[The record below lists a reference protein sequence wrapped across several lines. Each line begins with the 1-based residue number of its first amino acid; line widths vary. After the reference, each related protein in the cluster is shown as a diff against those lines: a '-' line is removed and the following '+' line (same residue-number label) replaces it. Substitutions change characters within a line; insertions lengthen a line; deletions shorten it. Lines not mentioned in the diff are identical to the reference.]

1 MATRQFADLSSYRRG
16 VDSAKATGN
25 ALDSLLQGFQSGVQL
40 QQLPQRMQ
48 AEELA
53 LQLQNAINA
62 RKLQDLQNP
71 EAALARKLE
80 QELTL
85 KGALNPNLGI
95 VRAPTGLEGQTIA
108 TPGALTQEQ
117 QSILDAGTRPD
128 GSLKGIGFLG
138 SQSMTDGSGRS
149 MTELSIG
156 VPINGRE
163 TEIPTLVP
171 TLSQEEINYLRAG
184 NAPTPQIVQK
194 AAAHAQDR
202 INRGLSP
209 FNDTPQIPSVSPG
222 APETP
227 ISVFGRQLGLNIN
240 PNIPEQAAE
249 DKLQRDIRLA
259 NARLRTTNPALKGQF
274 IPDGFGGM
282 IFAQAPT
289 TIGGEVTTTR
299 VTTPEGEAVKVEP
312 KGAKATQPKGLTMN
326 AQNALLTKASSNG
339 VDPDDPKFQTEDG
352 QYDFTKL
359 AIATGKA
366 ARENKRTE
374 NAKKAEG
381 LTGKTRSDIEAL
393 NAADKQLDTLKDEIA
408 EIARSG
414 KTPSFLDD
422 FIAVETAAPATGGFG
437 QLWQRSLRGLQS
449 DESKVL
455 EGRKSVIS
463 SALTKAISGLAV
475 TTQEATRLG
484 FLPRAGDSFQDLIM
498 KAGLIEDYINNQRAG
513 LSGETTPAAPATTN
527 AASSGSIQIKSIRRK
542 Q

>member
-1 MATRQFADLSSYRRG
+1 MASRQFADLSSYRRG
-16 VDSAKATGN
+16 VDNAKATGN
-25 ALDSLLQGFQSGVQL
+25 ALDSILQGFQGAVQL

-62 RKLQDLQNP
+62 QKLQDLQNP
-71 EAALARKLE
+71 EAALARQLE
-80 QELTL
+80 RELTL

-108 TPGALTQEQ
+108 TPAALSTTQQTSLESGGA
-117 QSILDAGTRPD
+117 
-128 GSLKGIGFLG
+128 
-138 SQSMTDGSGRS
+138 
-149 MTELSIG
+149 
-156 VPINGRE
+156 
-163 TEIPTLVP
+163 
-171 TLSQEEINYLRAG
+171 
-184 NAPTPQIVQK
+184 
-194 AAAHAQDR
+194 
-202 INRGLSP
+202 
-209 FNDTPQIPSVSPG
+209 IPSVAPG

-227 ISVFGRQLGLNIN
+227 ISVFGRQTGLNIN

-366 ARENKRTE
+366 ARENKKAD
-374 NAKKAEG
+374 NAKKAKG

-393 NAADKQLDTLKDEIA
+393 NAAEKQLDTLRDEIA

-422 FIAVETAAPATGGFG
+422 FVAVETAAPATGGFS
-437 QLWQRSLRGLQS
+437 QLWQRTLKGLQS
-449 DESKVL
+449 EESKVL

-475 TTQEATRLG
+475 TAQEATRLG
-484 FLPRAGDSFQDLIM
+484 FLPRPGDSFEDLIR
-498 KAGLIEDYINNQRAG
+498 KAGLVEDYINNQRAG
-513 LSGETTPAAPATTN
+513 LGGEATPSAPPMTNRQTTPAPV
-527 AASSGSIQIKSIRRK
+527 GSINIKSIRRK